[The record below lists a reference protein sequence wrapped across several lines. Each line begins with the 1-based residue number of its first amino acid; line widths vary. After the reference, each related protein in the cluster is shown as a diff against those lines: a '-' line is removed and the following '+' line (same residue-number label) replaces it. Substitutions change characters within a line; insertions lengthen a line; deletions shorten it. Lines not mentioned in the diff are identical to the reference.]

1 MGLQKQV
8 KLNRIPVFN
17 RWLEEK
23 RVVREPELRG
33 KQEFKTRAY
42 VDEGVGNS
50 KMPEQGLVSRGL
62 KLVCDNSELLQVCGK
77 NRN

>member
-1 MGLQKQV
+1 M
-8 KLNRIPVFN
+8 
-17 RWLEEK
+17 
-23 RVVREPELRG
+23 
-33 KQEFKTRAY
+33 
-42 VDEGVGNS
+42 DEGVGNS